1 MKIKKKQK
9 YVACNILILYF
20 NKGIL
25 QIFRPKIFLVSC
37 IVTIQARKKK
47 LVCETMNFPVEGSRL

>member
-9 YVACNILILYF
+9 YVACNILILDF

-25 QIFRPKIFLVSC
+25 QIFRPKIFLVYC
-37 IVTIQARKKK
+37 IVTIQARKKNLSVK
-47 LVCETMNFPVEGSRL
+47 L

>member
-9 YVACNILILYF
+9 YVACNILILDF

-37 IVTIQARKKK
+37 IVTIQARKKNLSVK
-47 LVCETMNFPVEGSRL
+47 L